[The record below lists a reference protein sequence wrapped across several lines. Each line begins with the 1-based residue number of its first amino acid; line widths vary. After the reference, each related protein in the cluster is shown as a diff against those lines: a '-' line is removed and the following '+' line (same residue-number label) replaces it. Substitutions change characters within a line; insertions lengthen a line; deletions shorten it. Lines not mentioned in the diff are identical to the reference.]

1 MIRLTFRTL
10 HIEVRMLG
18 LIETV
23 RNLVL
28 LQAGIPSDMLLLCLE
43 PEAAAIYCMSVN
55 NLSLNSKRE
64 LRGFVDKFAPT
75 KKYIVVDAGGKNFFQ
90 YGLT

>member
-1 MIRLTFRTL
+1 MF
-10 HIEVRMLG
+10 V
-18 LIETV
+18 LIEAV

-43 PEAAAIYCMSVN
+43 PEAAAIYCMSVD

-64 LRGFVDKFAPT
+64 LSGFVDKFAPT
-75 KKYIVVDAGGKNFFQ
+75 KKYIVVDAGGIIFFQ
-90 YGLT
+90 YELT